1 MKLDQVSQDS
11 QEEDEPKFMWMT
23 LTPGTKKINVLGMW
37 SLSFVVTL
45 ILFIK
50 VSCFTYILVEDYS
63 VAQSDAGKIAG
74 TLGFY
79 GCLLVLPS
87 ELLLGSLSDLIG
99 RKILI
104 VLGLSMCS
112 FALVAITF
120 GSKVYPTMVIFYL
133 VYSTGSAPGYI
144 TPLVNDYISPK
155 SFGLNSA
162 YDSIITFV
170 ATSVATSGTIS
181 LQEVWSM
188 NKIYDFYAII
198 IFVIA
203 IFLSIAL
210 GSIK

>member
-1 MKLDQVSQDS
+1 MQLDQVSLDS
-11 QEEDEPKFMWMT
+11 QIEDELKFMWMT

-104 VLGLSMCS
+104 VVGLSMCS

-120 GSKVYPTMVIFYL
+120 GS
-133 VYSTGSAPGYI
+133 
-144 TPLVNDYISPK
+144 
-155 SFGLNSA
+155 
-162 YDSIITFV
+162 
-170 ATSVATSGTIS
+170 
-181 LQEVWSM
+181 
-188 NKIYDFYAII
+188 
-198 IFVIA
+198 
-203 IFLSIAL
+203 
-210 GSIK
+210 